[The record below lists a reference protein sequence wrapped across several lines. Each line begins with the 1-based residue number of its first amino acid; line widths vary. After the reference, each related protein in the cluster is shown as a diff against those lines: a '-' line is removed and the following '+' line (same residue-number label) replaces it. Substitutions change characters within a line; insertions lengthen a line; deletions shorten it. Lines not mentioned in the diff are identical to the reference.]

1 MLPSLPILTTAQ
13 VNTFEAHFFGQDTE
27 KTWTTIQQVG
37 TSLGQAILE
46 DYSTWRTL
54 SRNPHILILCGSG
67 HNAADALLAAHS
79 ILEARPRGRA
89 VIIWGINPTSERLLP
104 SRALNLLKAT
114 GRILTEITLNTTC
127 SPEAALKKALSFTPH
142 NTFDLTLDGFF
153 GLNFKPPLPPSIATL
168 LDLINDQPAFG
179 LRTAIDIPSGLA
191 EIPYPTAFKAHFT
204 YQTGIPKTLCLN
216 RTQAPYLGRVRVLD
230 LGFFKGSEAASFPL
244 FTNPERVLLPAA
256 LQTLGSLRP
265 AAVHKYKQGT
275 VALVAGS
282 AEYPGALLLAA
293 QGALRSGVG
302 LVRAFAPKSL
312 IPSFAATCPEVI
324 WTPQPEASNGGI
336 DAPALLE
343 ALESI
348 KNLSALVIGPGLGSS
363 PATHT
368 CLKTLAEALPCPIV
382 FDADALSENLTA
394 ALLSRKSKGYISI
407 LTPHAGEFERL
418 TSITPNTLANDQLLA
433 FASTTGAI
441 LCLKGYLPR
450 ITDGHTLYHV
460 LAGGPILARAGS
472 GDVLAG
478 LIGGALAEAPLRSTF
493 ATTALCVLWH
503 ALAADVWARHTGE
516 RSTHT
521 SELLRYLPHVLRSYT
536 ADV

>member
-1 MLPSLPILTTAQ
+1 MLPSLPILTPAQ
-13 VNTFEAHFFGQDTE
+13 VNAFEAHFFGQDTE
-27 KTWTTIQQVG
+27 KPWTTLQQVG
-37 TSLGQAILE
+37 SALGQAVLE

-54 SRNPHILILCGSG
+54 SRNPHILILCGNG
-67 HNAADALLAAHS
+67 HNAADVLLTANS

-89 VIIWGINPTSERLLP
+89 VIIWGITSTSERVLL
-104 SRALNLLKAT
+104 SRSRNLLQAT
-114 GRILTEITLNTTC
+114 GRILAEITLSTTC
-127 SPEAALKKALSFTPH
+127 SPEAALKQALSLTPH
-142 NTFDLTLDGFF
+142 NTFDLTLDGLF
-153 GLNFKPPLPPSIATL
+153 GLNFKPPLPASIATV
-168 LDLINDQPAFG
+168 LDLINNQPAFG
-179 LRTAIDIPSGLA
+179 LRVAIDIPSGLA
-191 EIPYPTAFKAHFT
+191 EVPCPTAFKAHFT

-230 LGFFKGSEAASFPL
+230 LGFFKGVEAASFPL
-244 FTNPERVLLPAA
+244 PTNPARVLLPAA
-256 LQTLGSLRP
+256 LQALGALRP
-265 AAVHKYKQGT
+265 AAVHKYTQGT

-348 KNLSALVIGPGLGSS
+348 KNLGALVIGPGLGQSLS
-363 PATHT
+363 TQT
-368 CLKTLAEALPCPIV
+368 CVQTLAEALPCPIV
-382 FDADALSENLTA
+382 FDADALCSALQSP
-394 ALLSRKSKGYISI
+394 LLSRKRKGYISI

-418 TSITPNTLANDQLLA
+418 TGFNESVFTNDQLPTL
-433 FASTTGAI
+433 SKTIGAI
-441 LCLKGYLPR
+441 LCLKGYMPR
-450 ITDGHTLYHV
+450 VTDGHTLYHA

-478 LIGGALAEAPLRSTF
+478 LIGGTLAETPLRSAF
-493 ATTALCVLWH
+493 ETTALCVLWH
-503 ALAADVWARHTGE
+503 ALAGDVWARHTGE
-516 RSTHT
+516 RATHT